1 MMVMVILTFVLGGV
15 IGDGIIGNL
24 QTIKIVVVLIVRI
37 VIQITM
43 IIATRLPRT

>member
-15 IGDGIIGNL
+15 IGDVIIGN
-24 QTIKIVVVLIVRI
+24 QTIKMVVVLIVRI

-43 IIATRLPRT
+43 IFATRLPRT